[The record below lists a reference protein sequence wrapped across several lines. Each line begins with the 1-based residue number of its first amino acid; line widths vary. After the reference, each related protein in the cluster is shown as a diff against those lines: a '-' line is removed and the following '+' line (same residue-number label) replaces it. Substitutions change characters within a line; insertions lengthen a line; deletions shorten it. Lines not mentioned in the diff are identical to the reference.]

1 MNLIHIKMKKELLE
15 YHLNYADIKYSPLRK
30 KIVTAIN
37 QSSNQKSKD
46 VLQFILNRLE
56 KIVIGSVQELIEIQN
71 DYVKMIFQN
80 IKTSD
85 LAAFRDAHE
94 KLKQIFISTYENF
107 NSSGIKI
114 DSNGLDIEWN
124 GIMYLKEL
132 NQLVCPYCNA
142 SFILTIDSL
151 NHLPKGGLKAKAD
164 LDHFIPKSKY
174 PMFAIS
180 LYNLVPSCI
189 YCNQRFKRDHNT
201 SFESYYSPFDPDI
214 EEQFKIRI
222 NYEMYP
228 KNAFKKLQEL
238 ELKECTEEMRHYNNL
253 LFSIDNYSV
262 WNKYISKIPEINK
275 GLDELFNKLYNTII
289 NSEIKSRK
297 MKELNI
303 ILGQVNEVTKNL
315 VGKIKDYHKLMENGE
330 IIISEEVYLH
340 VKDSMNDF
348 IKYHREFINFNPKK
362 NHVKIK
368 TSLNKVKNEF
378 TKITGKI
385 EKFQSIYLLEEE
397 EKTYKEMDFVDITLG
412 KNTNYYIEIIPTSD
426 KKEDQRKVLS
436 NVALFQLEE
445 VYNQF
450 RYYVNQKIEQSYK
463 INETYIQ
470 SLVNQFPLFLSES
483 NMSDLVDIFLI
494 NKETLSQE
502 VLGKLIYDVILP
514 TIRLTNHKD
523 KVKRLHGEENL

>member
-1 MNLIHIKMKKELLE
+1 MIHIKMKKELLE
-15 YHLNYADIKYSPLRK
+15 YHLNYADINSPLRK
-30 KIVTAIN
+30 KIEKAIY

-46 VLQFILNRLE
+46 VLQFILDRLE
-56 KIVIGSVQELIEIQN
+56 KIVIGSIQELIEIQN
-71 DYVKMIFQN
+71 DYIQMIFQN
-80 IKTSD
+80 IKISD
-85 LAAFRDAHE
+85 LAAFRDVHE

-114 DSNGLDIEWN
+114 DSNGLDFEWN
-124 GIMYLKEL
+124 GIMYLKKL

-151 NHLPKGGLKAKAD
+151 NHLPNGGLKAKAD
-164 LDHFIPKSKY
+164 LDHFIPKSKF

-238 ELKECTEEMRHYNNL
+238 ELKECTDEVRHYNNL
-253 LFSIDNYSV
+253 LIKIDNYSE
-262 WNKYISKIPEINK
+262 WNIYISKIPETNK
-275 GLDELFNKLYNTII
+275 NLDKLFNELCNAI
-289 NSEIKSRK
+289 NDSKIKSTK
-297 MKELNI
+297 IKELNI
-303 ILGQVNEVTKNL
+303 ILEQ
-315 VGKIKDYHKLMENGE
+315 VGKITEIWFEEIKEYHKLMENGE
-330 IIISEEVYLH
+330 LLISQEVYLR
-340 VKDSMNDF
+340 VKNTMNVFDKYHNDF
-348 IKYHREFINFNPKK
+348 IDFNPKK
-362 NHVKIK
+362 NHREIK
-368 TSLNKVKNEF
+368 TLLNKVNKEY
-378 TKITGKI
+378 TLITEKIK
-385 EKFQSIYLLEEE
+385 KFQFIYILEEE
-397 EKTYKEMDFVDITLG
+397 VKTYKEMDFVDITLG

-436 NVALFQLEE
+436 NAALFQLEE

-450 RYYVNQKIEQSYK
+450 RFYVNRKIEQSYK
-463 INETYIQ
+463 MNEIYIQ
-470 SLVNQFPLFLSES
+470 SLVDQFPVILSES
-483 NMSDLVDIFLI
+483 NMSDLVDTFLI

>member
-15 YHLNYADIKYSPLRK
+15 YHLNYADINSPLRK
-30 KIVTAIN
+30 KIEKAIY

-46 VLQFILNRLE
+46 VLQFILDRLE

-71 DYVKMIFQN
+71 DYIKMIFQN
-80 IKTSD
+80 IKISD
-85 LAAFRDAHE
+85 LAAFRDSHE
-94 KLKQIFISTYENF
+94 KLKQIFISTYEDF
-107 NSSGIKI
+107 NSSGINL
-114 DSNGLDIEWN
+114 DSNGLNIKWN
-124 GIMYLKEL
+124 GIMYLKKL

-228 KNAFKKLQEL
+228 KNAFKKLAEL
-238 ELKECTEEMRHYNNL
+238 ELKECTEEVRYYNNL
-253 LFSIDNYSV
+253 LVKIDKYSE
-262 WNKYISKIPEINK
+262 WNKYIPKIPKINK
-275 GLDELFNKLYNTII
+275 DLDKLFNKLCNAI
-289 NSEIKSRK
+289 NNSKIESRK
-297 MKELNI
+297 IKELNE
-303 ILGQVNEVTKNL
+303 ILNQV
-315 VGKIKDYHKLMENGE
+315 KIFAGMWVKEMKDYHKLIENGE
-330 IIISEEVYLH
+330 ILISQEVYLR
-340 VKDSMNDF
+340 VENSMNVF
-348 IKYHREFINFNPKK
+348 NKYHRDFIDFNPKK
-362 NHVKIK
+362 NHMKIK
-368 TSLNKVKNEF
+368 RLLNKVNKEF
-378 TKITGKI
+378 TLNTEKIK
-385 EKFQSIYLLEEE
+385 KFQFIYLLEEE
-397 EKTYKEMDFVDITLG
+397 EKTYKEMNFVDITLG

-450 RYYVNQKIEQSYK
+450 RYYVNRKIEQSYK
-463 INETYIQ
+463 MNEIYIQ
-470 SLVNQFPLFLSES
+470 SLVDQFPVILSES
-483 NMSDLVDIFLI
+483 NMSDLVDTLLI

-523 KVKRLHGEENL
+523 KVKRLYGEENL

>member
-1 MNLIHIKMKKELLE
+1 MKKELLE
-15 YHLNYADIKYSPLRK
+15 YHLNYADIKYSNLRK
-30 KIVTAIN
+30 KLEKAIN
-37 QSSNQKSKD
+37 ESSNQKSKC
-46 VLQFILNRLE
+46 VLQFILDRLE

-71 DYVKMIFQN
+71 DYIKMIFQN
-80 IKTSD
+80 IKISD
-85 LAAFRDAHE
+85 LAAFSESHE
-94 KLKQIFISTYENF
+94 KLKQIFISTYEDF
-107 NSSGIKI
+107 NGSGIKI
-114 DSNGLDIEWN
+114 DSNGLDIKWN
-124 GIMYLKEL
+124 GMMYLKKL

-228 KNAFKKLQEL
+228 KNAFKKLEEL
-238 ELKECTEEMRHYNNL
+238 ELRECNEEVRHYNNL
-253 LFSIDNYSV
+253 LVKIDNYSDR
-262 WNKYISKIPEINK
+262 NKYISEITQNNK
-275 GLDELFNKLYNTII
+275 DLDELSNELYYVI
-289 NSEIKSRK
+289 NNSKIKSGK
-297 MKELNI
+297 IKELNI
-303 ILGQVNEVTKNL
+303 ILEKVKRLTEIWSEE
-315 VGKIKDYHKLMENGE
+315 IKDYHKLMENGK
-330 IIISEEVYLH
+330 ILISQEVYLR
-340 VKDSMNDF
+340 VKDSMNVFNIYHRDF
-348 IKYHREFINFNPKK
+348 IDFNPKK
-362 NHVKIK
+362 NHREIK
-368 TSLNKVKNEF
+368 TVLNKVKREF
-378 TKITGKI
+378 TLITEKI
-385 EKFQSIYLLEEE
+385 EKFQCINLLEE

-450 RYYVNQKIEQSYK
+450 RYYVNRKIEQSYK
-463 INETYIQ
+463 MNEIYIQ
-470 SLVNQFPLFLSES
+470 SLVNQFPAFLSES
-483 NMSDLVDIFLI
+483 NMSDLVDTFLI

-502 VLGKLIYDVILP
+502 VLGKLIYDVISP

-523 KVKRLHGEENL
+523 KVKQLHWGENL